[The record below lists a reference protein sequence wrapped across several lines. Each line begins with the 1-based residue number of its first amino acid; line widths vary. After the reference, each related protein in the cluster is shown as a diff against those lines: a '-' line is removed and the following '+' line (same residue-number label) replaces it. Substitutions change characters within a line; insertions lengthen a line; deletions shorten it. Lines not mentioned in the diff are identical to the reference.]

1 MFTTARHL
9 EFVHF
14 RDNRFLKVLSS
25 LYLLVW
31 LLLAYKPLYPSGWLL
46 ENLLVFAF
54 VGLLLVTYRRFP
66 LSDLSYL
73 LIALFL
79 GLHSVGAHYT
89 YSNVPFGFWL
99 RDHFHLA
106 RNPFDRIVHCSF
118 GLLLAYPAR
127 ELFMRVAK
135 TRGFWNY
142 YLPLDM
148 VLALSAVYEIIEAM
162 TAHAAAPELG
172 DAFLGTQGDIWD
184 AQKDMGMA
192 ACGAVA
198 AMLITYCVRRWVS
211 PVQITQS
218 GGNS

>member
-1 MFTTARHL
+1 MFTTARHTRFL
-9 EFVHF
+9 PFGQ
-14 RDNRFLKVLSS
+14 NRFLQILAA

-31 LLLAYKPLYPSGWLL
+31 LVTAYRPLYPSGWLL
-46 ENLLVFAF
+46 ENWLVFGVLA
-54 VGLLLVTYRRFP
+54 LLIGTYRRFP

-79 GLHSVGAHYT
+79 SLHAVGAHYT

-99 RDHFHLA
+99 RDHFHFA
-106 RNPFDRIVHCSF
+106 RNPFDRIVHFSF

-127 ELFMRVAK
+127 ELFMRVAR

-148 VLALSAVYEIIEAM
+148 VLALSAVYEIIEALA
-162 TAHAAAPELG
+162 AHGAAPELG
-172 DAFLGTQGDIWD
+172 AAFLGSQGDIWD

-192 ACGAVA
+192 GLGALI
-198 AMLITYCVRRWVS
+198 AMVVTFSVKKWVS
-211 PVQITQS
+211 PQEDVAA
-218 GGNS
+218 